1 MAKQLNLISERIDD
15 VVLLL
20 HVLMQ
25 MGLPQLLNEHLPRH
39 PNQAG
44 LDWGW
49 VVVIWLS
56 YILSEGDHR
65 KVKVRE
71 WVAQRQHMIEMVC
84 ELELTESDFTDD
96 RLAIALRRLSVEQ
109 VWQAIEEQLDGNTIR
124 LYELP
129 TEVIRLDST
138 TVSGHHLVTEEGLFQ
153 FGHSKDD
160 PNLPQVKVMQG
171 CLDPLGMP
179 LATQVLSGEQAD
191 DGLYVPMF
199 EQLHT
204 RLGTAGLLWVGDCK
218 MSAMTTR
225 AAMQAQQ
232 HYYLTVLPRSES
244 TVELLRATL
253 RQVQGQGQERLLVS
267 QIDAKGKAVVVA
279 EGYQVKRVQSD
290 DTGRIEWEER
300 VLLVHSDTYHQQQ
313 QRGLEQRLQR
323 AIGQLQALTPPVGR
337 GKRQI
342 RQESVLV
349 GKAEA
354 VLKQYRLA
362 GLVQYRY
369 ECQTHP
375 NPDKVRYQITSVEP
389 NPDAIAQQQELF
401 GWRAYVT
408 NAPTT
413 RLSFAD
419 AVHTYRDEWIIE
431 RGFGR
436 YKGKA
441 LSVSPLFVKRDDQ
454 VQGLLHLL
462 SLGLRVLTLIEFVV
476 RRRLQHNQ
484 QHLSGLYPD
493 KPKFT
498 TARPS
503 AEYLLK
509 AFSNLTLTVFE
520 IDDQVY
526 GHVSPL
532 NELQQQI
539 LSLLGLPTTIYSDLI
554 EESG

>member
-1 MAKQLNLISERIDD
+1 MNIISERIDD

-49 VVVIWLS
+49 VIIIWLS

-71 WVAQRQHMIEMVC
+71 WVTQRQQMLEMVC
-84 ELELTESDFTDD
+84 DIEIGEYDFTDD
-96 RLAIALRRLSVEQ
+96 RLAIVLRRLSDAG
-109 VWQAIEEQLDGNTIR
+109 VWQGIEEALDRNTISI
-124 LYELP
+124 YELP
-129 TEVIRLDST
+129 VEVVRLDST
-138 TVSGHHLVTEEGLFQ
+138 TVSGHHLVNEEGLFQ
-153 FGHSKDD
+153 FGYSKDD

-171 CLDPLGMP
+171 SLDPLGMP

-191 DGLYVPMF
+191 DGLYLPMF
-199 EQLHT
+199 EQLQA
-204 RLGTAGLLWVGDCK
+204 RLGKRGLLWVGDCK
-218 MSAMTTR
+218 MSAIATR
-225 AAMQAQQ
+225 AAIQAQH
-232 HYYLTVLPRSES
+232 HYYLTVLPRTES
-244 TVELLRATL
+244 TVELLRTTL
-253 RQVQGQGQERLLVS
+253 RQVQAQGQQQMFVS
-267 QIDAKGKAVVVA
+267 KIDAKGKAVGVA
-279 EGYQVKRVQSD
+279 EGYQVQRQQRD
-290 DTGRIEWEER
+290 ETGSIEWEEQL
-300 VLLVHSDTYHQQQ
+300 LLVHSEAYHQQQ
-313 QRGLEQRLQR
+313 QRGWEQRLQR
-323 AIGQLQALTPPVGR
+323 AVEQLQALTPAVGR

-342 RQESVLV
+342 RQETVLV
-349 GKAEA
+349 DKAEA
-354 VLKQYRLA
+354 ILKQYRLE

-375 NPDKVRYQITSVEP
+375 NPDKVRYQITAVEP
-389 NPDAIAQQQELF
+389 DAEAIAQQHELF
-401 GWRAYVT
+401 GWRLYVT
-408 NAPTT
+408 NAPPT

-419 AVHTYRDEWIIE
+419 AVLTYRDEWIIE

-476 RRRLQHNQ
+476 RRRLQQNQ
-484 QHLSGLYPD
+484 QQLSGLYPD
-493 KPKFT
+493 KPKFA

-509 AFSNLTLTVFE
+509 AFDNLTLTIFE
-520 IDDQVY
+520 VDGQVY

-539 LSLLGLPTTIYSDLI
+539 LSLLGLPITIYSDLI